1 MSDVFTHVGYLVET
15 ATAYPNLTVRENLD
29 IQRRLTG
36 APRAAVTEA
45 IDLMRLDAHADRR
58 AGALSLGLKQRL
70 ALAWALLHR
79 PELLILDEPANGLDP
94 AGIVE
99 IRELL
104 QSLTT
109 EHGVTV
115 FMSSHILAEVAHLA
129 DRIGIVDAGH
139 LIEELDREE
148 LHARERGHVRVGAS
162 EPQRVAALLAAA
174 GFAHVEPADGHLRV
188 FDAQDRVP
196 EEGRAVQN
204 FGQKRLGPR
213 AASATSTALA
223 SVLRAK
229 SRAVVVASHFT
240 AAAALV
246 TSRSNAAAA
255 AAAASAAW
263 VAAEATAVATA
274 AAARAVSSAV
284 AIAAASTVAASC
296 RAMRAPSSSLPE
308 AIDAETMS
316 AALDAA
322 VATRMARASARVC
335 MPLAVW
341 AAVSAML
348 RAAQAAAPAFTS
360 RACEAAS
367 AVMRA
372 AATTDFLV
380 AAADLATY
388 FASRAA
394 AMSACAPAT
403 NALVS
408 ARTEAADDGSRE
420 LTSEAPRI
428 NAIRKASSPEPCLA
442 LRLISVANALACIGV
457 MVSTTFAGE
466 LSPRP
471 DELVVPSVPMPV
483 LLHRCQPSPFPDYAD
498 DTTQHVGLT
507 HSRASSGETSPPA
520 CGSVIGTVDGRQNKQ
535 SD

>member
-1 MSDVFTHVGYLVET
+1 M
-15 ATAYPNLTVRENLD
+15 
-29 IQRRLTG
+29 
-36 APRAAVTEA
+36 
-45 IDLMRLDAHADRR
+45 
-58 AGALSLGLKQRL
+58 AL
-70 ALAWALLHR
+70 
-79 PELLILDEPANGLDP
+79 P
-94 AGIVE
+94 
-99 IRELL
+99 
-104 QSLTT
+104 
-109 EHGVTV
+109 
-115 FMSSHILAEVAHLA
+115 
-129 DRIGIVDAGH
+129 IG
-139 LIEELDREE
+139 
-148 LHARERGHVRVGAS
+148 
-162 EPQRVAALLAAA
+162 RVAPSRHT
-174 GFAHVEPADGHLRV
+174 GESSCTSR
-188 FDAQDRVP
+188 
-196 EEGRAVQN
+196 EGRAVQN

-255 AAAASAAW
+255 ADAASAAW

-284 AIAAASTVAASC
+284 AIAAAATVAAIC
-296 RAMRAPSSSLPE
+296 RAVRAPSSSVPE
-308 AIDAETMS
+308 TIDAETVS

-322 VATRMARASARVC
+322 VDTRMAGASARVC

-535 SD
+535 IRD